1 MNSNQNNRGRLNPA
15 MEEAIARA
23 LGKNKP
29 KAVEAQAQQSEN
41 IKETKMETNVN
52 KEVTPESTKEEA
64 VAETPPEMKDHTNAV
79 DGPNAETSK
88 TLSDDLSQDTEAGTD
103 GKSLSAKVEEQLDT
117 VLENLVTEKVTDTE
131 TQSQQETVPEQETAQ
146 PQTKEDKMKDEIM
159 KQYPGISLDTVEE
172 IIFIRE
178 SVNAGKISQKEIVA
192 EMKHLVT
199 KRGDLNIAAIFE
211 EYKSHLTVEGWSIL
225 KNKCE
230 GMADVADEVKEA
242 IKTNYINK
250 AKAIAPWVI
259 GGVAVAGA
267 GYLAYK
273 YFNKPS
279 EAEGI
284 VTAVMGEGA
293 GEVAS
298 GVASAIAGYFA

>member
-29 KAVEAQAQQSEN
+29 KAVETQAQQSEN

-52 KEVTPESTKEEA
+52 KEV
-64 VAETPPEMKDHTNAV
+64 
-79 DGPNAETSK
+79 NAELTNDPNSETDK
-88 TLSDDLSQDTEAGTD
+88 VLPDTLSQGNEAGVD
-103 GKSLSAKVEEQLDT
+103 EKPLSVETEEKLDT
-117 VLENLVTEKVTDTE
+117 VLESMTTEKPANTE
-131 TQSQQETVPEQETAQ
+131 AQSQQETVQ

-178 SVNAGKISQKEIVA
+178 SVNAGKISQEEIVA

-199 KRGDLNIAAIFE
+199 KRGDLNVAAIFE

-225 KNKCE
+225 KNKYE

-259 GGVAVAGA
+259 GGAAVAGA

-273 YFNKPS
+273 YFSSQS

-284 VTAVMGEGA
+284 VTAVMDEGA

>member
-29 KAVEAQAQQSEN
+29 KAVETQAQQSEN
-41 IKETKMETNVN
+41 VKETKMETNVN
-52 KEVTPESTKEEA
+52 KEVNTELTNGTSS
-64 VAETPPEMKDHTNAV
+64 ETDKVLPDT
-79 DGPNAETSK
+79 
-88 TLSDDLSQDTEAGTD
+88 LSQDTEAGVD
-103 GKSLSAKVEEQLDT
+103 GKPLSVEVEEQLDT
-117 VLENLVTEKVTDTE
+117 VLENLVTEEVANTE

-146 PQTKEDKMKDEIM
+146 PQTKAQTKEDKMKDEIM

-178 SVNAGKISQKEIVA
+178 SVNAGKISQEEIVA

-259 GGVAVAGA
+259 GGAAVAGA

-273 YFNKPS
+273 YFSSQS

-293 GEVAS
+293 EEVAS
-298 GVASAIAGYFA
+298 GVADAIAGYFA

>member
-15 MEEAIARA
+15 MEEALARA

-29 KAVEAQAQQSEN
+29 KVVETQAPQSEN
-41 IKETKMETNVN
+41 VKETKMETNVN
-52 KEVTPESTKEEA
+52 KEVNTELTNGTSS
-64 VAETPPEMKDHTNAV
+64 ETDKVLLDTLSQGNDAGV
-79 DGPNAETSK
+79 DEK
-88 TLSDDLSQDTEAGTD
+88 TLSVE
-103 GKSLSAKVEEQLDT
+103 VEEPLDT
-117 VLENLVTEKVTDTE
+117 VLENLVTEKVTNTNP
-131 TQSQQETVPEQETAQ
+131 QSQQETVPEQETAQ
-146 PQTKEDKMKDEIM
+146 PQTQEDKMKDEIM

-178 SVNAGKISQKEIVA
+178 SVNAGKIDQEEIVA

-259 GGVAVAGA
+259 GGAAVAGA

-273 YFNKPS
+273 YFSSQS

-298 GVASAIAGYFA
+298 GVAGAIAGYFA

>member
-29 KAVEAQAQQSEN
+29 KAVETQAQQSEN

-52 KEVTPESTKEEA
+52 KEVKTELTNGTSS
-64 VAETPPEMKDHTNAV
+64 ETDKVLPDT
-79 DGPNAETSK
+79 
-88 TLSDDLSQDTEAGTD
+88 LSQDTEAGAD
-103 GKSLSAKVEEQLDT
+103 GKPLSAKVEEQLDT
-117 VLENLVTEKVTDTE
+117 VLENLVTEEVANTE
-131 TQSQQETVPEQETAQ
+131 SQSQQETVPEQETAQ

-159 KQYPGISLDTVEE
+159 KQYPGINLDTVEE

-178 SVNAGKISQKEIVA
+178 SVNAGKISQEEIVA

-199 KRGDLNIAAIFE
+199 KRGDLNVAAIFE

-259 GGVAVAGA
+259 GGVVVAGA

-273 YFNKPS
+273 YFSSQS

-298 GVASAIAGYFA
+298 GVADAIAGYFA

>member
-29 KAVEAQAQQSEN
+29 KAVETQAQQSEN
-41 IKETKMETNVN
+41 VKETKMETNIN
-52 KEVTPESTKEEA
+52 KEVTPESTKEEIA
-64 VAETPPEMKDHTNAV
+64 VETSPEMKDHTNAV
-79 DGPNAETSK
+79 DGPNSETGK
-88 TLSDDLSQDTEAGTD
+88 TLSDDLSQDTEAGVD
-103 GKSLSAKVEEQLDT
+103 GKPLSAKVEEQLDT
-117 VLENLVTEKVTDTE
+117 VLESLVTEKVTNTE
-131 TQSQQETVPEQETAQ
+131 SQSQQETAQ

-178 SVNAGKISQKEIVA
+178 SVNAGKISQEEIVA

-242 IKTNYINK
+242 MKTNYINK

-273 YFNKPS
+273 YFSSQS

-293 GEVAS
+293 EEVAS
-298 GVASAIAGYFA
+298 GVAGAIAGYFA

>member
-1 MNSNQNNRGRLNPA
+1 
-15 MEEAIARA
+15 
-23 LGKNKP
+23 
-29 KAVEAQAQQSEN
+29 
-41 IKETKMETNVN
+41 
-52 KEVTPESTKEEA
+52 
-64 VAETPPEMKDHTNAV
+64 
-79 DGPNAETSK
+79 
-88 TLSDDLSQDTEAGTD
+88 
-103 GKSLSAKVEEQLDT
+103 
-117 VLENLVTEKVTDTE
+117 
-131 TQSQQETVPEQETAQ
+131 
-146 PQTKEDKMKDEIM
+146 MKDEIM

-178 SVNAGKISQKEIVA
+178 SVNAGKISQEEIVA

-259 GGVAVAGA
+259 GGLAAAGA

-293 GEVAS
+293 EEVAS

>member
-15 MEEAIARA
+15 MEEALARA

-29 KAVEAQAQQSEN
+29 KVVETQAPQSEN
-41 IKETKMETNVN
+41 VKETKMETNVN
-52 KEVTPESTKEEA
+52 KEVNTELTNGTSS
-64 VAETPPEMKDHTNAV
+64 ETDKVLLDTLSQGNDAGV
-79 DGPNAETSK
+79 DEK
-88 TLSDDLSQDTEAGTD
+88 TLSVE
-103 GKSLSAKVEEQLDT
+103 VEEPLDT
-117 VLENLVTEKVTDTE
+117 VLENLVTEKVTNTNP
-131 TQSQQETVPEQETAQ
+131 QSQQETVPEQETAQ

-178 SVNAGKISQKEIVA
+178 SVNAGKIDQEEIVA

-259 GGVAVAGA
+259 GGAAVAGA

-273 YFNKPS
+273 YFSSQS

-298 GVASAIAGYFA
+298 GVAGAIAGYFA

>member
-29 KAVEAQAQQSEN
+29 KVVETQAQQSEN

-52 KEVTPESTKEEA
+52 KEVNTELTNGTSS
-64 VAETPPEMKDHTNAV
+64 ETGKVLPD
-79 DGPNAETSK
+79 
-88 TLSDDLSQDTEAGTD
+88 TLSQGNEAEAD
-103 GKSLSAKVEEQLDT
+103 GKPLSAKVEEQLDT

-131 TQSQQETVPEQETAQ
+131 SQSQQETAQ

-178 SVNAGKISQKEIVA
+178 SVNAGKISQEEIVA

-242 IKTNYINK
+242 IKTDYINK
-250 AKAIAPWVI
+250 VKAIAPWVI
-259 GGVAVAGA
+259 GGAAVAGA

-273 YFNKPS
+273 YFTSQS

-298 GVASAIAGYFA
+298 GVAGAIAGYFA

>member
-29 KAVEAQAQQSEN
+29 KAVETQAQQSEN
-41 IKETKMETNVN
+41 IKETNVN
-52 KEVTPESTKEEA
+52 KEV
-64 VAETPPEMKDHTNAV
+64 
-79 DGPNAETSK
+79 NAELTNDPNSETDK
-88 TLSDDLSQDTEAGTD
+88 VLPDTLSQGNEAGVD
-103 GKSLSAKVEEQLDT
+103 EKPLSVETEEKLDT
-117 VLENLVTEKVTDTE
+117 VLESMTTEKPANTE
-131 TQSQQETVPEQETAQ
+131 SQSQQETVPGQETVQ

-159 KQYPGISLDTVEE
+159 KQYPGISLDTIEE

-178 SVNAGKISQKEIVA
+178 SVNAGKISQEEIVA

-259 GGVAVAGA
+259 GGAAVAGA

-273 YFNKPS
+273 YFSSQS

-298 GVASAIAGYFA
+298 GVADAIAGYFA

>member
-1 MNSNQNNRGRLNPA
+1 MNSYQNNRGRLNPA

-29 KAVEAQAQQSEN
+29 KAVETQAQQSEN

-52 KEVTPESTKEEA
+52 KEVTPESTKEEF
-64 VAETPPEMKDHTNAV
+64 VAETSPEMKDHTNAV
-79 DGPNAETSK
+79 DGPNSETGK
-88 TLSDDLSQDTEAGTD
+88 TLSDDLSQDTEAGAD
-103 GKSLSAKVEEQLDT
+103 GKPLSAKVEEQLDT

-131 TQSQQETVPEQETAQ
+131 SQSQQETAQ
-146 PQTKEDKMKDEIM
+146 PQIKKDKMKDEIM

-178 SVNAGKISQKEIVA
+178 NVKAGKISQEEIVA

-230 GMADVADEVKEA
+230 GMTDVADEVKEA

-259 GGVAVAGA
+259 GGAVVAGA

-273 YFNKPS
+273 YFSSQS

-298 GVASAIAGYFA
+298 GVAGAIAGYFA

>member
-29 KAVEAQAQQSEN
+29 KAVETQSQQSETG
-41 IKETKMETNVN
+41 KETKMETNVN
-52 KEVTPESTKEEA
+52 KEV
-64 VAETPPEMKDHTNAV
+64 
-79 DGPNAETSK
+79 NAELTNGTSSETDK
-88 TLSDDLSQDTEAGTD
+88 VLPDTLSQGNEAGVNE
-103 GKSLSAKVEEQLDT
+103 KPLSVEVEEKLDT
-117 VLENLVTEKVTDTE
+117 VLESLVTEKVTDTE

-146 PQTKEDKMKDEIM
+146 PQTKEDKMKNEIM
-159 KQYPGISLDTVEE
+159 KQYPGINLDTVEE

-178 SVNAGKISQKEIVA
+178 SVKAGKISQEEIVI

-199 KRGDLNIAAIFE
+199 KRGDLNVAAIFE

-230 GMADVADEVKEA
+230 GMADVADEIKEA

-259 GGVAVAGA
+259 GGAVVAGA

-273 YFNKPS
+273 YFTSQS

-298 GVASAIAGYFA
+298 GVAGAIAGYFA